1 MCCVSYDLGRNQDC
15 SSNQQSHIT
24 GKVKT
29 KYNATTFDTC
39 KEEMGLHTANS
50 KGGDLIASK

>member
-1 MCCVSYDLGRNQDC
+1 MIWAGTRIVLPIN
-15 SSNQQSHIT
+15 
-24 GKVKT
+24 KVT
-29 KYNATTFDTC
+29 SQAKYNAIIFDTC